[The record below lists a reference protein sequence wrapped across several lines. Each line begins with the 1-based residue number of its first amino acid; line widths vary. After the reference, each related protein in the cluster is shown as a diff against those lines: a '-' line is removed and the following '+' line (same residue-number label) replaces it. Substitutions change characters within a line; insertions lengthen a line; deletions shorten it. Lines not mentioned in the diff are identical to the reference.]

1 MTKAKYVVRCQECGH
16 VSPRWLGRC
25 PDCGQWNSMVEE
37 AAEKSCFSSRSF
49 QSQEP
54 LPLSQVSPKQAEA
67 YSTKIAELDRVLGSG
82 GVIPGA
88 VILVGGEPG
97 IGKSTLLLQVS
108 HHVSSEVGNVLL
120 VAGEESAHQVKM
132 RADRL
137 GVSSDRVYILCETN
151 LQPVLEQV
159 ETMNPVLLV
168 VDSIQSLHHPDIPAA
183 PGSVSQVRECASC
196 LIELAKRMNIAT
208 FIAGHVT
215 KEGAIAGPRVLEH
228 MVDTVLYFEGE
239 RFQSY
244 RIIRAAKN
252 RFGATQEIGIFEM
265 RANGLFEIAD
275 PSALFIRERVEETPG
290 SVVVAVMEGTRP
302 LLVELQAL
310 VAPSYLAVPR
320 RLASGVDYNRLSL
333 ILAVLERRIG
343 TSLEKSDVYVSLTG
357 GIRVTETAS
366 DLGVALAVVSAHRNK
381 PIPADLVAFGEIG
394 LGGELRF
401 VGQVERRLKEAHK
414 LGFKRGIVPF
424 NGDKI
429 RISGME
435 ITQVKNLEEAL
446 VYN

>member
-1 MTKAKYVVRCQECGH
+1 
-16 VSPRWLGRC
+16 
-25 PDCGQWNSMVEE
+25 MVEE
-37 AAEKSCFSSRSF
+37 VADRRCLSSKVSCG
-49 QSQEP
+49 EEA
-54 LPLSQVSPKQAEA
+54 LPLNQVSPKQSQA
-67 YSTKIAELDRVLGSG
+67 YSTEIGELDRVLGSG
-82 GVIPGA
+82 GIVPGA

-108 HHVSSEVGNVLL
+108 HHVSSAVGIVLL

-137 GVSSDRVYILCETN
+137 GVSSDRLYILSETN
-151 LQPVLEQV
+151 LQPILDQV

-183 PGSVSQVRECASC
+183 PGSVSQVRECASSI
-196 LIELAKRMNIAT
+196 IELAKRMNVSA
-208 FIAGHVT
+208 FISGHVT

-239 RFQSY
+239 RFQSF
-244 RIIRAAKN
+244 RIIRAVKN

-265 RANGLFEIAD
+265 RANGLFEIAN
-275 PSALFIRERVEETPG
+275 PSGLFIRERVEETPG

-310 VAPSYLAVPR
+310 VAPSCLAVPR

-343 TSLEKSDVYVSLTG
+343 TLFEKSDVYVSLTG
-357 GIRVTETAS
+357 GIKVTETAS
-366 DLGVALAVVSAHRNK
+366 DLGVALAVVSAHRNRA
-381 PIPADLVAFGEIG
+381 IPSDLVAFGEIG
-394 LGGELRF
+394 LGGEVRF
-401 VGQVERRLKEAHK
+401 VAQVERRLKEAHK
-414 LGFKRGIVPF
+414 LGFRRGLVPSG
-424 NGDKI
+424 GDKI
-429 RISGME
+429 RVPGME
-435 ITQVKNLEEAL
+435 VTQVRNLEEAL